1 MVVCLLQGGSRCLL
15 QYNQTGLCLY
25 FEVNI
30 AFDTFSGRKFCSL
43 ELSLD
48 SKESRRI
55 KDSRCNSTGM
65 NIREVSIKCLDLIRF
80 GFKTYIL
87 SKTNIQNSGFLLPF
101 VGSYPLECH
110 NCMGK

>member
-43 ELSLD
+43 ELSID
-48 SKESRRI
+48 SKERQKENQRLQMQLNR
-55 KDSRCNSTGM
+55 D
-65 NIREVSIKCLDLIRF
+65 E
-80 GFKTYIL
+80 
-87 SKTNIQNSGFLLPF
+87 
-101 VGSYPLECH
+101 H
-110 NCMGK
+110 